1 MPRAEE
7 RRKSYLA
14 ARAKGMA
21 WIVAHQLP
29 DGSFGPESKGLLDV
43 ETAAISLGL
52 SGYADHAGGVLRYLK
67 RTFYLGNGIL
77 RQSTEEPTQN
87 EYCYAPALVAISA
100 HTTGFYD
107 LSMPIIAEIL
117 RFQDPQTG
125 GIFGHPKARE
135 AGAGLIMPHV
145 TAMVGNAALCTGQ
158 LAVARRMGDYL
169 LHLLAIQPDL
179 ENRFYSFFDTRQG
192 LITEAPPEL
201 GKIYFGT
208 FERHQPKQHYWLP
221 GLLMAMLSDLC
232 LATGEKKYLDGAIT
246 MFEFAAG
253 CHADL
258 YNNTLNHKLAWGC
271 SRLYA
276 ATGDARH
283 LEMALGVA
291 DFLVR
296 VQDPPGTWLHSGLL
310 ASYEQQGY
318 GLTIECA
325 SQLCIWLSRVLQVM

>member
-1 MPRAEE
+1 M
-7 RRKSYLA
+7 
-14 ARAKGMA
+14 
-21 WIVAHQLP
+21 
-29 DGSFGPESKGLLDV
+29 
-43 ETAAISLGL
+43 
-52 SGYADHAGGVLRYLK
+52 YA
-67 RTFYLGNGIL
+67 
-77 RQSTEEPTQN
+77 
-87 EYCYAPALVAISA
+87 YAPSLVVLSA
-100 HTTGFYD
+100 HPNGFYD
-107 LSMPIIAEIL
+107 ISLPVMAEIL

-125 GIFGHPKARE
+125 GVFGHPQARD
-135 AGAGLIMPHV
+135 AAAGLIMPHV

-158 LAVARRMGDYL
+158 LAAARRIGDYL

-201 GKIYFGT
+201 SKIYFGT
-208 FERHQPKQHYWLP
+208 FERHQPKQHYYLL
-221 GLLMAMLSDLC
+221 GLLMATLSDLH
-232 LATGEKKYLDGAIT
+232 LATGEKKYLDGATTI
-246 MFEFAAG
+246 FEFASG

-258 YNNTLNHKLAWGC
+258 YANTLNHKLVWGC

-283 LEMALGVA
+283 LEMAMRVA

-318 GLTIECA
+318 GLTIECV
-325 SQLCIWLSRVLQVM
+325 SQLCIWLSRLLQVM